1 MTFVKDQEMYVLY
14 NVREEQ
20 EKDILAIKKV
30 NDLAFGQENE
40 ARLIEA
46 IRKSEYFVPELSL
59 VAETDKHEVIG
70 NILFSGITIETEI
83 GPVRSLALAP
93 LAVTP
98 KYQNQGVGSSLVR
111 EGLRRSKELGFTSVI
126 VLGHAE
132 YYPKF
137 GFTTAS
143 DKDIKPPFKVRD
155 EAFMIYELRP
165 GALNYVQ
172 GTVNYPEAFSVV

>member
-1 MTFVKDQEMYVLY
+1 MY
-14 NVREEQ
+14 NVRVEQ
-20 EKDILAIKKV
+20 EKDILAIKEV
-30 NDLAFGQENE
+30 NDLAFGQGNE

-46 IRKSEYFVPELSL
+46 IRNSEFFVPDLSL
-59 VAETDKHEVIG
+59 VAETDKHEIIG
-70 NILFSGITIETEI
+70 HILFSVITIETEN
-83 GPVRSLALAP
+83 GSVRSLALAP

-137 GFTTAS
+137 GFTAAS
-143 DKDIKPPFKVRD
+143 DKGIKSPFEVPD

-165 GALNYVQ
+165 GALNHVQ
-172 GTVNYPEAFSVV
+172 GTVNYPESFSVV